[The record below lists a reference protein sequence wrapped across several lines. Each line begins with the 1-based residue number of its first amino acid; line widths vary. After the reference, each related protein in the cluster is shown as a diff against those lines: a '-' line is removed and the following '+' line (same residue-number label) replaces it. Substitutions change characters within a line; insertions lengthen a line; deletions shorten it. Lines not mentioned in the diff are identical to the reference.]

1 MNDQSYVHDEIDLTE
16 LRSRIRN
23 AVAQQGAEAD
33 VPVSAIA
40 PALDHPTSNGS
51 HLREAPEFPK
61 LTLQPEFHRNLD
73 DSYHV
78 NDLLQYHDRHFVR
91 AAYRAILKREPD
103 SNGLK
108 SSLQNLRTGAFN
120 KIDILAS
127 LRFSPEG
134 RVNNVSIAGLR
145 FPAMVRSW
153 GRLPVVGYLVQLGI
167 ALARLPVLIQT
178 QRQFEGYLINQNQQI
193 ADHIESLTARF
204 TEENNKRI
212 AEHAQL
218 AERVEQMAERLEQM
232 AETQEQVAQRVEH
245 LVALQQTIKGE
256 FSARIAQE
264 AAKSAAAQQTIR
276 NEVSARL
283 TEGQNQINQH
293 AQSLTELVQERI
305 NQFSQRLQHV
315 RAQLGAQE
323 TRLASWLKET
333 RRQEPGA
340 DEQQPEDSGPQIR
353 LFSDA
358 LYSSFEDAFR
368 GRRAEIKERLRIYLP
383 ILKTAG
389 ISADILDLGCG
400 RGEWL
405 EILKEEGM
413 EARGVEI
420 NGVTIDSCRR
430 RGLEVIDQDALTY
443 LLRLAPNSL
452 NAVTCFQLIEHLD
465 FEIVIKLVDQI
476 LTVLRPGGL
485 IIMETPDPE
494 NVLVGSHNFY
504 LDPSH
509 RHPLPSELMQF
520 LLESRGA
527 SRVEVMKLNP
537 DESHKLEGEGE
548 LIERFNHY
556 FYGPMDY
563 GVVGWKA

>member
-1 MNDQSYVHDEIDLTE
+1 
-16 LRSRIRN
+16 
-23 AVAQQGAEAD
+23 
-33 VPVSAIA
+33 
-40 PALDHPTSNGS
+40 
-51 HLREAPEFPK
+51 
-61 LTLQPEFHRNLD
+61 
-73 DSYHV
+73 
-78 NDLLQYHDRHFVR
+78 
-91 AAYRAILKREPD
+91 
-103 SNGLK
+103 
-108 SSLQNLRTGAFN
+108 
-120 KIDILAS
+120 DILAS

-145 FPAMVRSW
+145 FPAMVRSL

-193 ADHIESLTARF
+193 ADHIESLTAQL
-204 TEENNKRI
+204 TAWLAEENNRRI
-212 AEHAQL
+212 AERAQL
-218 AERVEQMAERLEQM
+218 AERLGQIAEK
-232 AETQEQVAQRVEH
+232 QEQVDRRLEH
-245 LVALQQTIKGE
+245 LVALHQTMKDE
-256 FSARIAQE
+256 FSARLAQE
-264 AAKSAAAQQTIR
+264 VAKSAAAQQMIR

-293 AQSLTELVQERI
+293 ARSLTELVQERI

-315 RAQLGAQE
+315 RVQLGAQE

-333 RRQEPGA
+333 SRREPGA
-340 DEQQPEDSGPQIR
+340 DEQQPEDSGSQIR

-368 GRRAEIKERLRIYLP
+368 GRRTEIKERLRTYLP
-383 ILKTAG
+383 LLKTAG

-405 EILKEEGM
+405 ELLKEEGM

-420 NGVTIDSCRR
+420 NSVTIDSCRR
-430 RGLEVIDQDALTY
+430 RGLEVIDEDALTY
-443 LLRLAPNSL
+443 LLSLAPNSL

-527 SRVEVMKLNP
+527 SRVEVMRLNP

-563 GVVGWKA
+563 GVVGWKP

>member
-1 MNDQSYVHDEIDLTE
+1 
-16 LRSRIRN
+16 
-23 AVAQQGAEAD
+23 
-33 VPVSAIA
+33 
-40 PALDHPTSNGS
+40 
-51 HLREAPEFPK
+51 
-61 LTLQPEFHRNLD
+61 
-73 DSYHV
+73 
-78 NDLLQYHDRHFVR
+78 
-91 AAYRAILKREPD
+91 
-103 SNGLK
+103 
-108 SSLQNLRTGAFN
+108 
-120 KIDILAS
+120 
-127 LRFSPEG
+127 
-134 RVNNVSIAGLR
+134 
-145 FPAMVRSW
+145 
-153 GRLPVVGYLVQLGI
+153 VQLGI

-193 ADHIESLTARF
+193 ADHIESLTARL

-212 AEHAQL
+212 AERAQL
-218 AERVEQMAERLEQM
+218 AERVEQLAEKLAERLEQL
-232 AETQEQVAQRVEH
+232 AATQEQVARRIEH
-245 LVALQQTIKGE
+245 LVAVQQTMKDE
-256 FSARIAQE
+256 LSAQIARE
-264 AAKSAAAQQTIR
+264 AAKSAAAQQAIR

-293 AQSLTELVQERI
+293 ARSLTELVQERI

-340 DEQQPEDSGPQIR
+340 DEQQPVDSGPQIR

-368 GRRAEIKERLRIYLP
+368 GRRTEIKERLRIYLP

-405 EILKEEGM
+405 ELLKEEGM

-420 NGVTIDSCRR
+420 NSVTIDNCRR
-430 RGLEVIDQDALTY
+430 RGLEVIDEDALTY
-443 LLRLAPNSL
+443 LLSLAPNSL

-465 FEIVIKLVDQI
+465 FEIVIKLVDQM

-509 RHPLPSELMQF
+509 RHPIPSELMQF

-563 GVVGWKA
+563 GVVGWKP